1 MTNINLDASGEKLG
15 RLATKAA
22 TFLMGKNQPS
32 YQRNAFPKTTVMIK
46 NASKLDITEKKIS
59 EITHTRYSGYP
70 GGIRKYTGK
79 KVAADKG
86 YGELI
91 RHAVSRMLPKN
102 KHRATMLKNLKIS
115 E

>member
-1 MTNINLDASGEKLG
+1 MKNYTIDATGEKLG
-15 RLATKAA
+15 RLATKTA
-22 TFLMGKNQPS
+22 TILMGKNTPDFMRHVKPTNKVS
-32 YQRNAFPKTTVMIK
+32 ITNA
-46 NASKLDITEKKIS
+46 AKLNITDKKVS

-70 GGIRKYTGK
+70 GVIRKYSGK
-79 KVAADKG
+79 KIAADKG

-102 KHRATMLKNLKIS
+102 KHRPGMLKNLSIS